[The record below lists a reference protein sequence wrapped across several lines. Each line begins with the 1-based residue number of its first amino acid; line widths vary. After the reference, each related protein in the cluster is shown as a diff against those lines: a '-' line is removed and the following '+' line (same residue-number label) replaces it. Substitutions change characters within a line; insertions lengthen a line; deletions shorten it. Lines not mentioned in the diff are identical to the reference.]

1 MGKKK
6 LFNLLSGES
15 IHVAPNTKVIPAK
28 VFTKALSAADILSHA
43 QEAIDKYRMEVAN
56 ECERLKAQA
65 QQEGFQEGFVR
76 WAEHLAEL
84 EREIQNVNRAT
95 EKMIIPVA
103 LKAAKK
109 ILGREIELSD
119 QAVVDIVASK
129 LKAVKQAKQVVIH
142 VCPLDYPKLEGNRK
156 QLAELFE
163 KLESLSI
170 RPNEEVQQGGCIIET
185 ESGIINAQL
194 DKQWEILEH
203 AFQSMMT

>member
-95 EKMIIPVA
+95 EKMIIPRA
-103 LKAAKK
+103 KAAKK

-129 LKAVKQAKQVVIH
+129 LKAVKQANRSSSMFAPWTIPNLKGIASNW
-142 VCPLDYPKLEGNRK
+142 LNSLKNWNRYPSAPTRK
-156 QLAELFE
+156 SNKEDV
-163 KLESLSI
+163 SLKPKAALLTRSSTS
-170 RPNEEVQQGGCIIET
+170 NGK
-185 ESGIINAQL
+185 S
-194 DKQWEILEH
+194 
-203 AFQSMMT
+203 